1 MLEIKNPTQT
11 WPLLMNKRSN
21 NFAILSTFITAKKAI
36 AIPLFLVPHTSQ
48 PDIHIRAKQ

>member
-21 NFAILSTFITAKKAI
+21 IIAILSTFTAKKAI